1 MDNLVFP
8 MVEPQTQYPL
18 TLSSQ
23 RVNFKTRF
31 LALTVAAVLLFAGVA
46 LAQQVEVLWLGHAAF
61 RITSTTGK
69 VIVIDPF
76 LTKNPRTP
84 AKYKDLKALGKVDL
98 ILVTHGHTDHFGD
111 LPELAKMTGATVVAN
126 FELTNNLIALGLLDG
141 SKAISMNKGGTA
153 TPLGPGIKVHMVPAE
168 HSSSA
173 DLVAIK
179 PEATGVRYI
188 YGGVSVGYVIEFES
202 GFRIYHTGDT
212 DVFGDMGLI
221 NKFYKPDLAL
231 VCIGGPDREL
241 AHWARYDP
249 EQPVEAAVLEQ
260 LDGFIRPI
268 LAPTRSAP
276 LDYRWAWHGLMGY
289 TRDGLRRIGA
299 DPRNPAL
306 LYNLGC
312 NGVGLLPSIAG
323 GARVAKQLSGAVLS
337 ASLFDPS

>member
-231 VCIGGPDREL
+231 VCIGGHFTMDPERAAYAMREL
-241 AHWARYDP
+241 
-249 EQPVEAAVLEQ
+249 
-260 LDGFIRPI
+260 IRPKQVI
-268 LAPTRSAP
+268 PMHYGTNP
-276 LDYRWAWHGLMGY
+276 LLNR
-289 TRDGLRRIGA
+289 T
-299 DPRNPAL
+299 PAEFKAA
-306 LYNLGC
+306 LG
-312 NGVGLLPSIAG
+312 
-323 GARVAKQLSGAVLS
+323 SGPIKVLDLKPGDAVK
-337 ASLFDPS
+337 F